1 MNTYQI
7 DAELKFEDNEVKGSI
22 SVSFQAE
29 NIEKATE
36 MAKEMLGAILS
47 DCTYE
52 IFRVDYILQDVE

>member
-7 DAELKFEDNEVKGSI
+7 DAELKFNDDDIKGAI

-29 NIEKATE
+29 SIEKATE
-36 MAKEMLGAILS
+36 MAKEMFGAILS

-52 IFRVDYILQDVE
+52 IFRVDFIATDE